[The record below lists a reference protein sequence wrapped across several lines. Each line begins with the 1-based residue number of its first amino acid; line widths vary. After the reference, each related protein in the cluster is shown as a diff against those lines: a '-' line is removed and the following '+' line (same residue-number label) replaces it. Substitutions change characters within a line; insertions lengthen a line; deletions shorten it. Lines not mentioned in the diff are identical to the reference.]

1 VKIHPGRCLVNSV
14 NLEDG
19 GKNLERVC
27 RLAKTYGAAVIA
39 LTIHEKGMALTVEEK
54 VATAREI
61 HDLAV
66 LRYGLRPSDLLFDV
80 LTFTIGSGMRPSTT
94 PPRTPSRRSGG

>member
-1 VKIHPGRCLVNSV
+1 V

-54 VATAREI
+54 VATARAI

-66 LRYGLRPSDLLFDV
+66 HRYGLRPSDLLFDV
-80 LTFTIGSGMRPSTT
+80 SPSPSGRGMRPSST
-94 PPRTPSRRSGG
+94 PPRTPSRPSGG